1 MPPLCSNFLW
11 LYHPFFPLKGPFF
24 VVFNSSYF
32 FHKVAKHMFFER
44 HATHDEGALK
54 PPNLELLGFKI
65 FIASV
70 SSSIICFYWKRSIL
84 IKCRKRSR
92 KKNRYIDEKKV
103 GQQFFL
109 SNPKTAGWNWCN
121 NGDDAICCTVRCT
134 SFLSNCSFFVV
145 VIMMG
150 PTIFPCIFNCILWWR
165 RYRVKYD
172 KRSWED

>member
-1 MPPLCSNFLW
+1 M
-11 LYHPFFPLKGPFF
+11 
-24 VVFNSSYF
+24 FNSSYF

-121 NGDDAICCTVRCT
+121 NGDDAICCTVRYFFFEQL
-134 SFLSNCSFFVV
+134 FLLCSRNYDGANKNF
-145 VIMMG
+145 
-150 PTIFPCIFNCILWWR
+150 PTAFSTAFCGEEGIG
-165 RYRVKYD
+165 
-172 KRSWED
+172 